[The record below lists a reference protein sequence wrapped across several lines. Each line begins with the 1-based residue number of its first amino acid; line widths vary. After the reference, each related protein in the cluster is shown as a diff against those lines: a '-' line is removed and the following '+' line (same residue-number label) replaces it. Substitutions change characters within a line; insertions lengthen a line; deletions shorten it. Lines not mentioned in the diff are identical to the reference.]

1 MENFLRYTLTFNRR
15 DILKIL
21 FEDNFNPEQ
30 KIENCILWKFARKLN
45 NSKLFLYLKRK
56 RKEITIING
65 KKIKLRRKKKE
76 G

>member
-1 MENFLRYTLTFNRR
+1 LY
-15 DILKIL
+15 
-21 FEDNFNPEQ
+21 EDNFNPEQ
-30 KIENCILWKFARKLN
+30 KIENYILWKFARKLN